1 MKEISYNLLKNIENA
16 EREIFLKRGYLIIN
30 NFMPQE
36 SIEYIL
42 KQIIS
47 FKNSNPTIKVR
58 WKHSIFNT
66 INGANIDDNF
76 HELSKIYDE
85 YLIKEIL
92 NLYSAKMTTLEDRS
106 VGISVNLTDKGGKFQ
121 PHYDRNIIT
130 AVLYLNDNYKGGEM
144 VLYPRI
150 RWWLGRQVSQ
160 HLRLTQIVLDR
171 IVRSKWYLA
180 LFTDKIKVK
189 PKAGDLLVFEGVR
202 TLHTVLPVKSGE
214 VRVSVQFAYDLENA
228 SIDTSDY
235 YGKST

>member
-1 MKEISYNLLKNIENA
+1 
-16 EREIFLKRGYLIIN
+16 
-30 NFMPQE
+30 
-36 SIEYIL
+36 
-42 KQIIS
+42 
-47 FKNSNPTIKVR
+47 
-58 WKHSIFNT
+58 
-66 INGANIDDNF
+66 
-76 HELSKIYDE
+76 
-85 YLIKEIL
+85 
-92 NLYSAKMTTLEDRS
+92 MTTLEDRS

-121 PHYDRNIIT
+121 PPYDRNIIT

-228 SIDTSDY
+228 SFDTSDY